1 MSFQEH
7 QITFDSRHH
16 QLTNINVWT
25 PDSQWLVYDV
35 RPNGGSFTGLTIE
48 KIHAKTKLQ
57 QIVYTASKGAHV
69 GVATVSPTEPV
80 RYAFIH
86 GPENPDDEWHY
97 DFHHRRGVI
106 VDGSQNNYAFN
117 IDACSLTSPYQAGAL
132 RGGTHVHVFSP
143 DGSRLSFTYNDHIMH
158 ELGAEYDQRNVAVAV
173 PLKTVKVAKKHARE
187 YDGEYFCTVISQ
199 TVAHPQ
205 KGSDEIN
212 KAYEECWIGSEG
224 YTNAD
229 GTHQRWAIA
238 FIGDTVSEKGDK
250 VSEIYVVNLPD
261 ENNAFSIEGDK
272 PLAGTDSTL
281 PAPAKNIHQVRL
293 TYTADRKYPGVLNQP
308 RHWLRS
314 SPQGDA
320 IAFLMKDDNGVVQL
334 YTVSPSTKEIKQV
347 TSQAWDIQS
356 AFTWNNNGQ
365 YLTFICDNSVMLCNA
380 KTGELTRLT
389 KKTEQAPSA
398 DAVVFSPDSKQV
410 AFMRDIEGF
419 RQIFTVESGL

>member
-48 KIHAKTKLQ
+48 KIHAKTKQQ
-57 QIVYTASKGAHV
+57 QIIYTATQGAHA
-69 GVATVSPTEPV
+69 GVATVSPTEPI

-86 GPENPDDEWHY
+86 GPENPDNEWHY

-106 VDGSQNNYAFN
+106 VDESENNRAFN

-143 DGSRLSFTYNDHIMH
+143 DGTRLSFTYNDHIMH
-158 ELGAEYDQRNVAVAV
+158 ELGGEYDQRNVAVAV
-173 PLKTVKVAKKHARE
+173 PLKAVNVTKKHPRE

-212 KAYEECWIGSEG
+212 KAYEECWVGIQG
-224 YTNAD
+224 YTKAD
-229 GTHQRWAIA
+229 GSQQRWAIA
-238 FIGDTVSEKGDK
+238 FIGDTVSENGDK
-250 VSEIYVVNLPD
+250 VSDIFLVDLPD
-261 ENNAFSIEGDK
+261 DNHAFSIEGDK
-272 PLAGTDSTL
+272 PLAGTDTTM
-281 PAPAKNIHQVRL
+281 PARAKGIEQIRL
-293 TYTADRKYPGVLNQP
+293 TNTANRKYAGVLNQP

-334 YTVSPSTKEIKQV
+334 YTVSPSTKEVKQI
-347 TSQAWDIQS
+347 TSQPWDIQS
-356 AFTWNNNGQ
+356 AFTWNSNGQ

-389 KKTEQAPSA
+389 EKTAQAPSS
-398 DAVVFSPDSKQV
+398 DAVVFSPNDQYI
-410 AFMRDIEGF
+410 AFMRDVDGY
-419 RQIFTVESGL
+419 RQIFTVETGL

>member
-1 MSFQEH
+1 MSFQEQ

-48 KIHAKTKLQ
+48 KIHAKTKQQ
-57 QIVYTASKGAHV
+57 QIIYTATQGAHV
-69 GVATVSPTEPV
+69 GVVTVSPVPPV

-86 GPENPDDEWHY
+86 GPEHPDDLWHY

-106 VDGSQNNYAFN
+106 VNDQEDLGAVN

-143 DGSRLSFTYNDHIMH
+143 DGTRLSFTYNDHIMH
-158 ELGAEYDQRNVAVAV
+158 ELGREYDQRNVAIAV
-173 PLKTVKVAKKHARE
+173 PLKAVKVAKRHPRE

-212 KAYEECWIGSEG
+212 KAYEECWIGKQG
-224 YTNAD
+224 YTKAD
-229 GTHQRWAIA
+229 GSQQRWAIA
-238 FIGDTVSEKGDK
+238 FIGDTVSESGEK
-250 VSEIYVVNLPD
+250 VADIFLVDLPD
-261 ENNAFSIEGDK
+261 DDHAFSLEGDK
-272 PLAGTDSTL
+272 PLAGTETTM
-281 PAPAKNIHQVRL
+281 PAPAQGIEQIRL
-293 TYTADRKYPGVLNQP
+293 TNTHHRKYPGVLNQP

-320 IAFLMKDDNGVVQL
+320 IAFLMKDDNGIVQL
-334 YTVSPSTKEIKQV
+334 YTVSPTTKAIKQV
-347 TSQAWDIQS
+347 TSQQWDIQS
-356 AFTWNNNGQ
+356 ALNWSHSGE

-389 KKTEQAPSA
+389 DKTAQAPSG
-398 DAVVFSPDSKQV
+398 DAVVFSPNDQYI
-410 AFMRDIEGF
+410 AFMRDIDGY

>member
-48 KIHAKTKLQ
+48 KIHAKIKQQ
-57 QIVYTASKGAHV
+57 QIIYTATQGAYV
-69 GVATVSPTEPV
+69 GVATVCPTEPV

-106 VDGSQNNYAFN
+106 VDESAQNRAFN

-143 DGSRLSFTYNDHIMH
+143 DGLRLSFTYNDHIMH
-158 ELGAEYDQRNVAVAV
+158 ELGSEYDQRNVAVAV
-173 PLKTVKVAKKHARE
+173 PLKAVNVAKKHPRE

-212 KAYEECWIGSEG
+212 KAYEECWIGTQG
-224 YTNAD
+224 YTKAD
-229 GTHQRWAIA
+229 GSQQRWAIA
-238 FIGDTVSEKGDK
+238 FIGDTVSEQGDK
-250 VSEIYVVNLPD
+250 VSDIFLVDLPD
-261 ENNAFSIEGDK
+261 DNHAFSIEGDK
-272 PLAGTDSTL
+272 PLAGTDTTM
-281 PAPAKNIHQVRL
+281 PAVAKGIYQIRL
-293 TYTADRKYPGVLNQP
+293 TNTANRKYAGVLNQP

-314 SPQGDA
+314 SPKGDA
-320 IAFLMKDDNGVVQL
+320 IAFLMKDDSGVVQL

-347 TSQAWDIQS
+347 TSQNWDIQS
-356 AFTWNNNGQ
+356 AFTWNSNGQ
-365 YLTFICDNSVMLCNA
+365 YITFICDNSVMLCNA

-389 KKTEQAPSA
+389 EKTAQAPSS
-398 DAVVFSPDSKQV
+398 DAVVFSPNDQYI
-410 AFMRDIEGF
+410 AFMRDVDGY
-419 RQIFTVESGL
+419 RQIFTVETGI

>member
-48 KIHAKTKLQ
+48 KIHAKTKQ
-57 QIVYTASKGAHV
+57 QQKVYTATQGAHV
-69 GVATVSPTEPV
+69 GVVTVSPTEPV

-86 GPENPDDEWHY
+86 GPENPDNEWHY

-106 VDGSQNNYAFN
+106 VDESEKNRVFN

-143 DGSRLSFTYNDHIMH
+143 DGTRLSFTYNDHIMH
-158 ELGAEYDQRNVAVAV
+158 ELGSEYDQRNVAVAV
-173 PLKTVKVAKKHARE
+173 PLKAVNVAKKHPRE

-212 KAYEECWIGSEG
+212 KAYEECWVGTQG
-224 YTNAD
+224 YIKAD
-229 GTHQRWAIA
+229 GSQQRWAIA
-238 FIGDTVSEKGDK
+238 FIGDTVSENGDK
-250 VSEIYVVNLPD
+250 VSDIFLVDLPD
-261 ENNAFSIEGDK
+261 DNQAFSIEGNK
-272 PLAGTDSTL
+272 PLAGTDTTM
-281 PAPAKNIHQVRL
+281 PGVAKGIHQVRL
-293 TYTADRKYPGVLNQP
+293 TNTADRKYAGVLNQP

-320 IAFLMKDDNGVVQL
+320 IAFLMRDDNGIVQL
-334 YTVSPSTKEIKQV
+334 FTVSPSMQEIKQV
-347 TSQAWDIQS
+347 TSQDWDIQS
-356 AFTWNNNGQ
+356 AFTWNSNGQ
-365 YLTFICDNSVMLCNA
+365 YLTFICDNSVMLCNV

-389 KKTEQAPSA
+389 EKTAQAPSS
-398 DAVVFSPDSKQV
+398 DAVVFSPDDQYI
-410 AFMRDIEGF
+410 AFMRDVDGY
-419 RQIFTVESGL
+419 RQIFTVETGL

>member
-7 QITFDSRHH
+7 QITFDRRHH

-48 KIHAKTKLQ
+48 KIHVKTKQQ
-57 QIVYTASKGAHV
+57 QIIYTAMQGAHV
-69 GVATVSPTEPV
+69 GVATVCPIEPV

-106 VDGSQNNYAFN
+106 VNESEQNRAFN
-117 IDACSLTSPYQAGAL
+117 IDACSLTPPYQAGAL

-158 ELGAEYDQRNVAVAV
+158 ELGCEYDQRNVAVAV
-173 PLKTVKVAKKHARE
+173 PLKAVNVAKKHPRE

-199 TVAHPQ
+199 TVAHPK

-212 KAYEECWIGSEG
+212 KAYEECWIGTQG
-224 YTNAD
+224 YTKVD
-229 GTHQRWAIA
+229 GSQQRWAIA
-238 FIGDTVSEKGDK
+238 FIGDTVSEDGEK
-250 VSEIYVVNLPD
+250 VSDIFLVDLPD
-261 ENNAFSIEGDK
+261 DNHAFSIEGDK
-272 PLAGTDSTL
+272 PLAGTDTTM
-281 PAPAKNIHQVRL
+281 PAVAKGIHQVRL
-293 TYTADRKYPGVLNQP
+293 TNTANRKYAGVLNQP

-314 SPQGDA
+314 SPKGDA
-320 IAFLMKDDNGVVQL
+320 IAFLMKEGNGVVQL
-334 YTVSPSTKEIKQV
+334 YTVSPSTKEIKQI
-347 TSQAWDIQS
+347 TSQDWDIQS
-356 AFTWNNNGQ
+356 AFTWNSNGQ

-389 KKTEQAPSA
+389 EKTAQAPSS
-398 DAVVFSPDSKQV
+398 DAVVFSPYDQYI
-410 AFMRDIEGF
+410 AFMRDVDGY
-419 RQIFTVESGL
+419 RQIFTVETGL